1 MFSSVQYLH
10 SAGIVHC
17 DIRPKNM
24 LIDEYGVLKL
34 CDFKFVRRSP
44 QALDNDLPAV
54 SSQQLPPLALPY
66 TAPEVLDGTGVVSF
80 SSDLWSLGC
89 VMYQLRR
96 GRLPFG
102 SADDNSGEAAAY
114 RSSPSRKGGTAAIV
128 QERLLKRILAV
139 EDVISAPFQDSGPDA
154 SKLTS
159 VTAEFADVVSWLLEK
174 KALHRITWCV

>member
-1 MFSSVQYLH
+1 MQYLH

-34 CDFKFVRRSP
+34 CDFKFVRRLP
-44 QALDNDLPAV
+44 RALEAAEQTAAALLPSAALAY
-54 SSQQLPPLALPY
+54 SS
-66 TAPEVLDGTGVVSF
+66 PEVLDGTGVVSF

-96 GRLPFG
+96 GVLPFG
-102 SADDNSGEAAAY
+102 SAIESDVNH
-114 RSSPSRKGGTAAIV
+114 RSPSRKGGAVAL
-128 QERLLKRILAV
+128 QERLLRRIAAV
-139 EDVISAPFQDSGPDA
+139 DDVIRAPYQDPGSDS

-159 VTAEFADVVSWLLEK
+159 VTAEFADLISWLLEK
-174 KALHRITWCV
+174 KALHRITW